1 MRRETVLDLP
11 VWCDVLVRGAGGRGK
26 RDRVEARFTGRGA
39 ALRPPRREVL
49 AALEPRWDGGEE
61 EPPEVAWAEQIHSA
75 RVLEASV
82 GSCGE
87 GDALVADRPGLAL
100 SVVTADCVPV
110 LLASCDPGGPIAAVH
125 AGWRGIAAEI
135 VVRALDRL
143 AVSAASLVAWIG
155 PAIGGC
161 CYEVGPDVAERVAR
175 VSTPDAV
182 RPSPDSAEARGKPH
196 LDLRRAVRAQLE
208 AAGVEDV
215 RSVDRCT
222 RCHPRELWSYRRDGE
237 EAGRNFAFLWVA
249 G

>member
-1 MRRETVLDLP
+1 MRRETVFDLP
-11 VWCDVLVRGAGGRGK
+11 VWCDVLERGAGGGGK
-26 RDRVEARFTGRGA
+26 RDRVAVRFTGRGA
-39 ALRPPRREVL
+39 VPRPPRREVL
-49 AALEPRWDGGEE
+49 AALEPRWDEGEKK
-61 EPPEVAWAEQIHSA
+61 PPEVAWAEQIHSA
-75 RVLEASV
+75 RVLEASA

-110 LLASCDPGGPIAAVH
+110 LLASCDRGGPIAAVH

-135 VVRALDRL
+135 VARTLDRL
-143 AVSAASLVAWIG
+143 AVPAASLVAWIG
-155 PAIGGC
+155 PAIGPC

-182 RPSPDSAEARGKPH
+182 RPSPDSAAVPGNPH

-215 RSVDRCT
+215 RSVECCT
-222 RCHPRELWSYRRDGE
+222 RCHPRELWSYRREGE
-237 EAGRNFAFLWVA
+237 RAGRNYSFVWVA